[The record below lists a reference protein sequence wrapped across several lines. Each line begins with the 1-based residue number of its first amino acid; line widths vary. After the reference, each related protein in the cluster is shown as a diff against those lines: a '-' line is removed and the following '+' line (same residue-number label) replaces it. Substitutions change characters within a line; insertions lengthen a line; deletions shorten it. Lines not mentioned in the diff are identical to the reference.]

1 MNAKEE
7 LLQNLLT
14 GLSSSSTTGGG
25 YMGQLADAKA
35 RQAHAAGEEEQ
46 SRLKLGMSQKELKAL
61 EKRWKEVEKE
71 AGEGK
76 RKLKE
81 KETEV
86 EKLRKKVEASGWSS
100 EKESQNEMALRS
112 AKATVRQL
120 TEVFFSD

>member
-1 MNAKEE
+1 MVEERTRTYNKTKETFESTQSSLNAKEE

-86 EKLRKKVEASGWSS
+86 E
-100 EKESQNEMALRS
+100 
-112 AKATVRQL
+112 
-120 TEVFFSD
+120 

>member
-1 MNAKEE
+1 MQPTIPGIPEI
-7 LLQNLLT
+7 LQF
-14 GLSSSSTTGGG
+14 
-25 YMGQLADAKA
+25 D
-35 RQAHAAGEEEQ
+35 
-46 SRLKLGMSQKELKAL
+46 
-61 EKRWKEVEKE
+61 EKE